1 MSDEI
6 GPHGELEE
14 ATVASLQAEMTAG
27 RLSARR
33 LVEQYLERIAALDRS
48 GPTLRSI
55 IEVNPDALEIA
66 EALDRER
73 AASGPRGPLH
83 GIPIL
88 LKDNIATAD
97 KMGTT
102 AGSLALVRRLSH
114 ARRLRRRQAAGGRR
128 DSAGQGEYE

>member
-33 LVEQYLERIAALDRS
+33 LVEQYLERIAALDRA

-73 AASGPRGPLH
+73 ARERAARPAAWHPDPAERQHRHRRQNGHDGWLT
-83 GIPIL
+83 G
-88 LKDNIATAD
+88 
-97 KMGTT
+97 
-102 AGSLALVRRLSH
+102 AGSASQSH
-114 ARRLRRRQAAGGRR
+114 RTPSSPPGCARQARSCWARRI
-128 DSAGQGEYE
+128 

>member
-1 MSDEI
+1 MDDEAGAET

-14 ATVASLQAEMTAG
+14 ATIAALQAEMAAG

-33 LVEQYLERIAALDRS
+33 LVEQYLNRIEALDRA

-73 AASGPRGPLH
+73 AATGSRGPMH
-83 GIPIL
+83 GISIL
-88 LKDNIATAD
+88 LKDNIAT
-97 KMGTT
+97 
-102 AGSLALVRRLSH
+102 
-114 ARRLRRRQAAGGRR
+114 
-128 DSAGQGEYE
+128 